1 MENILITL
9 AKTNTINFLLMA
21 AILYWIIKKMNISS
35 SLKKG
40 VDNVIDTIKNSEQEK
55 KNSQNLVDCAA
66 ATMSK
71 LPEQINEIEKF
82 NEQKT
87 EAFKKQLEET
97 SNKTIENIKQ
107 NVEKVVAI
115 EEKKISNH
123 ITSETVADSI
133 EASKN
138 NIIQMLKDK
147 PNLKYK
153 FIDKSLEELDRIQL

>member
-55 KNSQNLVDCAA
+55 KNSQNLVDSAA

-138 NIIQMLKDK
+138 NIIEMLKDK

>member
-9 AKTNTINFLLMA
+9 AKTNTVNFLLMA
-21 AILYWIIKKMNISS
+21 AILYLIIKKMNISS

-40 VDNVIDTIKNSEQEK
+40 VDNVINSIKNSEQEK
-55 KNSQNLVDCAA
+55 ENSQNLVDSAA

-71 LPEQINEIEKF
+71 LPEQIKEIEKF
-82 NEQKT
+82 SEQKT
-87 EAFKKQLEET
+87 EVFKKQLEE
-97 SNKTIENIKQ
+97 SSKKSIENIKQ
-107 NVEKVVAI
+107 NVQKVVAI

-138 NIIQMLKDK
+138 NIIEMLKDK

>member
-1 MENILITL
+1 
-9 AKTNTINFLLMA
+9 
-21 AILYWIIKKMNISS
+21 MNISS

-55 KNSQNLVDCAA
+55 KNSQNLVDSAA

-138 NIIQMLKDK
+138 NIIEMLKDK

>member
-55 KNSQNLVDCAA
+55 KNSQNLVDSAA

>member
-9 AKTNTINFLLMA
+9 AKTNTVNFLLMA

-35 SLKKG
+35 ALKKG
-40 VDNVIDTIKNSEQEK
+40 VDNVINAIKNSEQEK
-55 KNSQNLVDCAA
+55 ENSQNLVNSAA

-71 LPEQINEIEKF
+71 LPEQIKEIEKF
-82 NEQKT
+82 SEQKT
-87 EAFKKQLEET
+87 EVFKKQLEE
-97 SNKTIENIKQ
+97 SSKKSIENIKQ
-107 NVEKVVAI
+107 NVQKVVAI

-138 NIIQMLKDK
+138 NIIEMLKDK

>member
-9 AKTNTINFLLMA
+9 SKTNTINFLLMA
-21 AILYWIIKKMNISS
+21 AILYLIIKKMNISS

-40 VDNVIDTIKNSEQEK
+40 VDNVINSIKNSEQEK
-55 KNSQNLVDCAA
+55 ENSQNLVDSAA

-71 LPEQINEIEKF
+71 LPEQIKEIEKF
-82 NEQKT
+82 SEQKT
-87 EAFKKQLEET
+87 EVFKKQLEE
-97 SNKTIENIKQ
+97 SSKKSIENIKQ
-107 NVEKVVAI
+107 NVQKVVAI

-138 NIIQMLKDK
+138 NIIEMLKDK

>member
-9 AKTNTINFLLMA
+9 AKTNTVNFLLMA
-21 AILYWIIKKMNISS
+21 AILYLIIKKMNISS

-40 VDNVIDTIKNSEQEK
+40 VDNVINSIKNSEQEK
-55 KNSQNLVDCAA
+55 ENSQNLVDSAA

-71 LPEQINEIEKF
+71 LPEQIKEIEKF
-82 NEQKT
+82 SEQKT
-87 EAFKKQLEET
+87 EVFKKQLEET

-138 NIIQMLKDK
+138 NIIEMLKDK

>member
-55 KNSQNLVDCAA
+55 KNSQNLVDSAA
-66 ATMSK
+66 ATRSK

>member
-35 SLKKG
+35 SFKKG

-138 NIIQMLKDK
+138 NIIEMLKDK

>member
-9 AKTNTINFLLMA
+9 AKTNTVNFLLMA
-21 AILYWIIKKMNISS
+21 AILYLIIKKMNISS

-40 VDNVIDTIKNSEQEK
+40 VDNVINSIKNSEQEK
-55 KNSQNLVDCAA
+55 ENSQNLVDSAA

-71 LPEQINEIEKF
+71 LPEQIKEIEKF
-82 NEQKT
+82 SEQKT
-87 EAFKKQLEET
+87 EVFKKQLEE
-97 SNKTIENIKQ
+97 SSKKSIEDIKQ
-107 NVEKVVAI
+107 NVQKVVAI

-138 NIIQMLKDK
+138 NIIEMLKDK

>member
-71 LPEQINEIEKF
+71 LPEQIKEIEKF
-82 NEQKT
+82 SEQKT
-87 EAFKKQLEET
+87 EVFKKQLEES

-138 NIIQMLKDK
+138 NIIEMLKDK